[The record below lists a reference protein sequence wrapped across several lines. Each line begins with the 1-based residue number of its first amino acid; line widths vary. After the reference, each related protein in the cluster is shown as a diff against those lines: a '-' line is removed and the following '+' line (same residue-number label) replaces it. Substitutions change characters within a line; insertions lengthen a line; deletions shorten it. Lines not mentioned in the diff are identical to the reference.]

1 MTRSPRSRSVPGVGG
16 SRTARRASVRLLSA
30 PRLILM
36 TLPWVAGVVALKVAF
51 EAAGLTPF
59 DVNPLLAGLVSAEV
73 FLLGFLLA
81 GTVGDYKESEKLPG
95 ELAMSLETIGDDCL
109 QSAPDPDE
117 RACVIHAASL
127 ARGVR
132 EWLHHER
139 HLESVLHDVRRLG
152 DYRGAAGRLRGEQA
166 AIRRVILRIDAIRRT
181 SFVAAGYAI
190 AELSAALLVLGL
202 MLTDL
207 GPLDEAAF
215 FSGILTLLLAY
226 LFALIR
232 DLDDPFRYAAGR
244 EGAADVSLEPLEETE
259 RRLLE
264 ELAAF
269 GVEARSA
276 APRVGPE
283 AANTLL

>member
-1 MTRSPRSRSVPGVGG
+1 MGGTRVQ
-16 SRTARRASVRLLSA
+16 RRASVRLLSA

-36 TLPWVAGVVALKVAF
+36 TLPWVAGVVGFKVVF
-51 EAAGLTPF
+51 EVAGLTPF
-59 DVNPLLAGLVSAEV
+59 DVTPLLGALVSAEV

-95 ELAMSLETIGDDCL
+95 DLAMSLETIGDDCL

-117 RACVIHAASL
+117 RACVLHAAAL

-132 EWLHHER
+132 EWLHHSR
-139 HLESVLHDVRRLG
+139 DLESVLMDIRRLG

-166 AIRRVILRIDAIRRT
+166 AIRKAVLRIDAIRRT

-190 AELSAALLVLGL
+190 AELTAALLILGV

-207 GPLDEAAF
+207 GPLDEAVF
-215 FSGILTLLLAY
+215 FSSILTLLLAY

-244 EGAADVSLEPLEETE
+244 EGAADVSLLPLEETE
-259 RRLLE
+259 RRLLD
-264 ELAAF
+264 ELAAYESDALPTAVP
-269 GVEARSA
+269 GASEAV
-276 APRVGPE
+276 P
-283 AANTLL
+283 TLL

>member
-1 MTRSPRSRSVPGVGG
+1 MRASRVQ
-16 SRTARRASVRLLSA
+16 RRASVRLLSA

-36 TLPWVAGVVALKVAF
+36 TLPWVAGVVGLKVVF
-51 EAAGLTPF
+51 ELGGLTPF
-59 DVNPLLAGLVSAEV
+59 DVTPLLGALVSAEV

-81 GTVGDYKESEKLPG
+81 GTVSDYKESEKLPG
-95 ELAMSLETIGDDCL
+95 DLAMSLETIGDDCL
-109 QSAPDPDE
+109 QSSPDPGE
-117 RACVIHAASL
+117 RACVLHAAAL

-132 EWLHHER
+132 EWLHHGR
-139 HLESVLHDVRRLG
+139 DLESVLMDIRRLG

-166 AIRRVILRIDAIRRT
+166 AIRKAVLRIDAIRRT

-190 AELSAALLVLGL
+190 AELTAALLVLGV

-207 GPLDEAAF
+207 GPLDEAVF
-215 FSGILTLLLAY
+215 FSSILTLLLAY

-244 EGAADVSLEPLEETE
+244 EGAADVSLQPLEETE

-264 ELAAF
+264 ELAAYDA
-269 GVEARSA
+269 GAGSTAVPGA
-276 APRVGPE
+276 PE
-283 AANTLL
+283 AASTLL